1 MLQQKLKDASNQNSH
16 TEQGQVVSVLQI
28 AKLGRTVQ
36 STLQLVACM
45 LAFEQARLRRVAQFV
60 DQTGEPQHKRQRP
73 MQALC
78 DPALAP
84 AHQQSLQLQTRQ
96 GSG

>member
-1 MLQQKLKDASNQNSH
+1 
-16 TEQGQVVSVLQI
+16 
-28 AKLGRTVQ
+28 
-36 STLQLVACM
+36 M
-45 LAFEQARLRRVAQFV
+45 LAFEQASLRRVAQFV
-60 DQTGEPQHKRQRP
+60 DQTGEPPHKRQRP